1 MKRENLEWTQTWWEQ
16 ANDGDLP
23 RVLLVGDSIVCGYR
37 PFVQQELRGK
47 AYVDQFASSK
57 YIADPFYQKE
67 IMLYAKEYSYDLI
80 HFNHGLHG
88 LGYSPESYR
97 DNLKEILQMLSA
109 GCPRMMLALST
120 PITVKGDNEN
130 LAPEND
136 VVIRRNEE
144 MKAIAEELS
153 LPLNDLY
160 TAMISRPEFRVGDGY
175 HYNEQGMAAQARL
188 VACRLKE
195 ML

>member
-1 MKRENLEWTQTWWEQ
+1 
-16 ANDGDLP
+16 
-23 RVLLVGDSIVCGYR
+23 
-37 PFVQQELRGK
+37 
-47 AYVDQFASSK
+47 
-57 YIADPFYQKE
+57 
-67 IMLYAKEYSYDLI
+67 
-80 HFNHGLHG
+80 
-88 LGYSPESYR
+88 
-97 DNLKEILQMLSA
+97 MLSA

-175 HYNEQGMAAQARL
+175 HYNEQGRAAQARL
-188 VACRLKE
+188 VACRIKE